1 MAPLSA
7 DKPQIFIR
15 VTDRGIGMDVAAQ
28 KNFFQLYSQA
38 DSSIQKRFGGT
49 GLGLAISR
57 SLEQLLHGELTCVS
71 EVGVAAFRDSHFDV
85 DLLDSHFDV
94 DLLDSHMP
102 KLNGFQAAR
111 QIRNIALLRHIH
123 TPILGVSAS
132 CRTKD
137 DPSYATAG
145 MDDTTEKPFT
155 QDVLHAKIVNW
166 ISLALESP
174 PA

>member
-7 DKPQIFIR
+7 DKQQIFIR

-28 KNFFQLYSQA
+28 KNLFQLYSQA

-85 DLLDSHFDV
+85 DLF
-94 DLLDSHMP
+94 DSHMP

-111 QIRNIALLRHIH
+111 QIRDIALLRHIH

-174 PA
+174 AA

>member
-1 MAPLSA
+1 M
-7 DKPQIFIR
+7 
-15 VTDRGIGMDVAAQ
+15 
-28 KNFFQLYSQA
+28 
-38 DSSIQKRFGGT
+38 
-49 GLGLAISR
+49 GLATSR
-57 SLEQLLHGELTCVS
+57 SLKQLLHGELTCVS

-85 DLLDSHFDV
+85 DLLDSH
-94 DLLDSHMP
+94 MP

-111 QIRNIALLRHIH
+111 SIRDIALLRHIH
-123 TPILGVSAS
+123 NPILGVSAS

-137 DPSYATAG
+137 DPNYATAG

-174 PA
+174 TA